1 MSALERIN
9 GRIKQWLLELDSAKA
24 VAMAE
29 NLTQGKMLRSK
40 LILSIADE
48 SEASIVLCSVVEL
61 IQSASLLHDDVIDES
76 CMRRGNPSLNATF
89 GNKNS
94 IMLGDIFYSKAFFEL
109 TSLPLAVAKS
119 ISRAVVRLSCGELLD
134 VELSSSFNTEESR
147 YLEMIGNKTSSL
159 IEASAESAAI
169 LAGKES
175 EPFRIYGRNLGIAF
189 QIIDDILDITQDS
202 RTLGKPA
209 LHDFAEGKATLPYIY
224 LYHSLKEAERARL
237 EACFGRE
244 LESEEREWIKDQ
256 MRLHHCVAKS
266 HALAKTL
273 GQEALLQVQENERLG
288 TIMREMIERDF

>member
-1 MSALERIN
+1 MSALERIKE
-9 GRIKQWLLELDSAKA
+9 RIDEWLSQLPSAQA
-24 VAMAE
+24 LAMSKS
-29 NLTQGKMLRSK
+29 LTQGKMLRSK
-40 LILSIADE
+40 LILNIAGE
-48 SEASIVLCSVVEL
+48 SEASISLCAVVEL

-76 CMRRGNPSLNATF
+76 SMRRGNPSLNATF
-89 GNKNS
+89 GNKNA

-109 TSLPLAVAKS
+109 TSLPAAVAKS

-147 YLEMIGNKTSSL
+147 YLEMIGDKTSSL

-169 LAGKES
+169 LAGVES
-175 EPFRIYGRNLGIAF
+175 EPFALYGRNLGLAF

-224 LYHSLKEAERARL
+224 LYHCLEESERARL
-237 EACFGRE
+237 ETCFGRE
-244 LESEEREWIKDQ
+244 LEESERAWIKEQ
-256 MRLHHCVAKS
+256 MRLHRCIAKS

-273 GQEALLQVQENERLG
+273 GEEALAQVQGNERLG
-288 TIMREMIERDF
+288 VIVREMIERDF